1 MRWLI
6 PRSRGGTAWRFLL
19 AGVLV
24 IAATAGTTAVAGL
37 LQVNTLVGDLNVG
50 QSLKT
55 DQVTLPSPGKPQT
68 ILIVGSD
75 HRFGEPYKSAQT
87 DTMLLVRLNAAS
99 STINVLSIPRDLQVM
114 IPGFGT
120 SKINA
125 AYEDGGPGLLIKTIR
140 ANVFP
145 DLRVNHIV
153 DVNFGGFAKLVNAI
167 GCVYSDIDH
176 RYYNNTAYTG
186 YSSIDVQPG
195 YQKLCG
201 VQALEFVRFRHTDSD
216 LVRNARQQDFIRWA
230 KDQYGVSRLIGNRD
244 KLLRIFGAHSQT
256 DHGLHTTDGLINLFD
271 LVAFSAGNTIKQYKF
286 PATFLP
292 CNSGPTTPGA
302 TTAACYVTASADAE
316 RSIFAKFMSP
326 TPKPKAKAKPSG
338 GGGAKSK
345 NRVSK
350 IPTAGLTADL
360 PNGRSQAAQL
370 TKLNMPIYFPR
381 LIKTGSSY
389 CLGLVDNCPVGEGAG
404 TNYYPRAYTLH
415 DQAGATH
422 VAYRMTL
429 ALNPVLGQYY
439 GVQGTT
445 WKNPPLLA
453 SPSGTRT
460 VAGRKLF
467 LYANGGSLTTVA
479 WHTPHAV
486 YWISNTLT
494 TDISNQQMV
503 GIAASLTRAHG

>member
-1 MRWLI
+1 VRRLV
-6 PRSRGGTAWRFLL
+6 PRGRRGTAWRFL
-19 AGVLV
+19 AAAVFV
-24 IAATAGTTAVAGL
+24 IGATAATTAVAGL

-75 HRFGEPYKSAQT
+75 HRAGTPYKSAQT

-99 STINVLSIPRDLQVM
+99 STINVLSIPRDLQVT

-176 RYYNNTAYTG
+176 RYYNNTVYTG
-186 YSSIDVQPG
+186 YSSIDIQPG

-201 VQALEFVRFRHTDSD
+201 VQALQFVRFRHTDSD
-216 LVRNARQQDFIRWA
+216 LVRNARQQDFIRWS
-230 KDQYGVSRLIGNRD
+230 KDQYGVTRLIDNRD

-286 PATFLP
+286 PATFEP
-292 CNSGPTTPGA
+292 CNSGPTVPGA
-302 TTAACYVTASADAE
+302 VTAACYVTASSTAE
-316 RSIFAKFMSP
+316 KSIYDKFMTP
-326 TPKPKAKAKPSG
+326 TPKAKAKKTSANAG
-338 GGGAKSK
+338 KSK
-345 NRVSK
+345 KKTSK
-350 IPTAGLTADL
+350 IPTAGLTANL
-360 PNGRSQAAQL
+360 PDGRSQAAQL
-370 TKLNMPIYFPR
+370 TKLEMPIYFPR
-381 LIKTGSSY
+381 LIRTGSSY
-389 CLGLVDNCPVGEGAG
+389 CLGLIANCPVGEAAG
-404 TNYYPRAYTLH
+404 TNFYPRAYTLH
-415 DQAGATH
+415 DQQEH
-422 VAYRMTL
+422 PQVAYRMTL
-429 ALNPVLGQYY
+429 ALNPVLGEYY

-467 LYANGGSLTTVA
+467 LYANGGSVTTVA
-479 WHTPHAV
+479 WHTPYAV

-503 GIAASLTRAHG
+503 GIAASLTRARG